1 MAPDAYLDASV
12 AIAKEEERLGMCRTG
27 EEKVFEVIKG
37 LLLGRSPVPREVF
50 LGEVNEGAGEGGV
63 IRDES
68 PVEVGKA

>member
-37 LLLGRSPVPREVF
+37 LLLGRGPVPREIF
-50 LGEVNEGAGEGGV
+50 LGEVNEGAGNGGV
-63 IRDES
+63 VGNES
-68 PVEVGKA
+68 LVEIGKA